1 MKYFNRPK
9 NIKFW
14 LAQLQ
19 SENILRFTVSIPIL
33 LIAAYLW
40 LLLPDRYESS
50 STVLIKESGVAQI
63 GDGLMEA
70 LILGGQGASQDEQ
83 LLQAYIASIDFFL
96 FLEQELN
103 LSKHYSSHS
112 RDFIFGVN
120 NESPVEELM
129 DFYKKMVSI
138 ERDVNTGLLV
148 LKVHAYT
155 PEFTKTLADLILV
168 KSEGFINEV
177 GHDMAIRE
185 MAFAQLEIDRSQSLV
200 KQAQSNLL
208 EYQNVNMLMS
218 PDSEGASLISIVYEL
233 EADLSKAKAELIQSG
248 SYLNDEAP
256 QVTSLRSK
264 IESLKREIIA
274 QKQRITGI
282 IGEQSNDNLIELG
295 SKYQNLIMD
304 LDLAKALYSSA
315 LNAYEMARIQAGK
328 QLKYL
333 VVASKPQ
340 LPEKSVFPK
349 RLYWLL
355 SWLVIFVVVF
365 AISRLIVFSIRE
377 HID

>member
-9 NIKFW
+9 NIKLW

-96 FLEQELN
+96 SLEQELN
-103 LSKHYSSHS
+103 LSEHYSSHS

-168 KSEGFINEV
+168 
-177 GHDMAIRE
+177 
-185 MAFAQLEIDRSQSLV
+185 
-200 KQAQSNLL
+200 
-208 EYQNVNMLMS
+208 
-218 PDSEGASLISIVYEL
+218 
-233 EADLSKAKAELIQSG
+233 
-248 SYLNDEAP
+248 
-256 QVTSLRSK
+256 
-264 IESLKREIIA
+264 
-274 QKQRITGI
+274 
-282 IGEQSNDNLIELG
+282 
-295 SKYQNLIMD
+295 
-304 LDLAKALYSSA
+304 
-315 LNAYEMARIQAGK
+315 
-328 QLKYL
+328 
-333 VVASKPQ
+333 
-340 LPEKSVFPK
+340 
-349 RLYWLL
+349 
-355 SWLVIFVVVF
+355 
-365 AISRLIVFSIRE
+365 
-377 HID
+377 